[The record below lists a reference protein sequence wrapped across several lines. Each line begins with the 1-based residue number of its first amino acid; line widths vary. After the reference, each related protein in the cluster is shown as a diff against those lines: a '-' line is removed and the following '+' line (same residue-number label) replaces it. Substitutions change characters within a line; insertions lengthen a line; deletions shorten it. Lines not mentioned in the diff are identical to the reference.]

1 VDVVT
6 FFVMPPAWRDRA
18 ERERVVRARPDL
30 FKPTEAKA
38 RFGCDAYF
46 VALGMNAAMFRSLT
60 LWYALLSHDRKT
72 LAWKG
77 FVEVDLAPGEGDQK
91 S

>member
-1 VDVVT
+1 
-6 FFVMPPAWRDRA
+6 MPPAWRDRA
-18 ERERVVRARPDL
+18 ERERVVLARPDL

-46 VALGMNAAMFRSLT
+46 VALGMNSGMFRSLC
-60 LWYALLSHDRKT
+60 LWYALLGHDRKT

-77 FVEVDLAPGEGDQK
+77 FVEVDLAPGDGDRGGDQK